1 MVDTGRKI
9 DQGFADAT
17 KRPIFGLVATLE
29 FSCSLCITLLHPV
42 MESIFP
48 WYAWDFP
55 FLILTDG
62 FTGMGCEMYM
72 ADFAIY
78 F

>member
-9 DQGFADAT
+9 DQGLADAT
-17 KRPIFGLVATLE
+17 KQPIFGMVATLE
-29 FSCSLCITLLHPV
+29 FSCSLCITLSHPV

-48 WYAWDFP
+48 WYAWDFS
-55 FLILTDG
+55 FSHLDG
-62 FTGMGCEMYM
+62 RFHWNGMRNVM
-72 ADFAIY
+72 AGSAIY